1 MVEPNE
7 PGRPAGYKDLS
18 VIVEALIGASPNPA
32 LLRELYY
39 LSLEPGFLPVIRAVA
54 ALPEAA
60 RSALES
66 FVRNAP
72 DASAIVARFE
82 SDPCLRLGYSPPPPP
97 GE

>member
-1 MVEPNE
+1 MIASNE
-7 PGRPAGYKDLS
+7 PGKPADYKDLS
-18 VIVEALIGASPNPA
+18 AVVEALIEASPNPA
-32 LLRELYY
+32 LFRELYY

-60 RSALES
+60 RSALDS

-72 DASAIVARFE
+72 DASAIVAQFE
-82 SDPCLRLGYSPPPPP
+82 SDPWLRLGYSTTPPP

>member
-1 MVEPNE
+1 MIEPNE
-7 PGRPAGYKDLS
+7 PGKPAPYKNLS
-18 VIVEALIGASPNPA
+18 AVVEALIGASPNPA

-72 DASAIVARFE
+72 DASAIVAQFE
-82 SDPCLRLGYSPPPPP
+82 SDPCLRLGYSTQSPP